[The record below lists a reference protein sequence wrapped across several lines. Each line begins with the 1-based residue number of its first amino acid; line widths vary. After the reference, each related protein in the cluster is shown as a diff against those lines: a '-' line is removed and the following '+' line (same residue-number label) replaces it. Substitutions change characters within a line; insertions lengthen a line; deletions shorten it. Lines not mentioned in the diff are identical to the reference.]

1 MFVRIKKGVIEWKE
15 VFMEKELYEKIA
27 QQSLTGEDLARA
39 EYYYA
44 SLASFYPQV
53 MQDSK
58 LMKLFEENE
67 FRIEDSSLE
76 KMLSSQNATIGS
88 EVMPNKEI
96 RCRVVDGQTK
106 FSYVVVDAR
115 SKDMGGFP
123 HQNSYEHYYTIEVC
137 RVESGYAIAAELL
150 RNKTVK
156 LVRYNPGEYWASIPG
171 FVHNTS
177 LQDGSHTTTLKTS
190 SPLQD
195 WYGTGNV
202 INSQLSYYVDSRTK
216 TLDLD
221 QMNYVIKHYDGIVD
235 NQVVE
240 EFNLDQKW
248 NDIREGQIV
257 SPYEVLIT
265 PENREQFRALLL
277 QTKNNDLAAFY
288 ANLTRQDID
297 LATGMAYIFRN
308 NVQQALEEAIS
319 KNDVCDVEKAK
330 EFVKI
335 KNL

>member
-1 MFVRIKKGVIEWKE
+1 MIHKIKENYSDFSIVSEETYNKENLTDNCFIIDPLDGTINFAHGIPLWGIQVACIKNKKTCAAVIYLPRLN
-15 VFMEKELYEKIA
+15 ELYYADENGAFLNDKPISVNSWDIHRGIYTVEGPGKING
-27 QQSLTGEDLARA
+27 Q
-39 EYYYA
+39 
-44 SLASFYPQV
+44 F
-53 MQDSK
+53 
-58 LMKLFEENE
+58 
-67 FRIEDSSLE
+67 
-76 KMLSSQNATIGS
+76 KM
-88 EVMPNKEI
+88 KEI
-96 RCRVVDGQTK
+96 SMHCRD
-106 FSYVVVDAR
+106 F
-115 SKDMGGFP
+115 F
-123 HQNSYEHYYTIEVC
+123 C
-137 RVESGYAIAAELL
+137 AAELL
-150 RNKTVK
+150 KNKTVK

-221 QMNYVIKHYDGIVD
+221 QMNYIIKRYDGIVD

-248 NDIREGQIV
+248 NDISKGQTV

-297 LATGMAYIFRN
+297 LATRMAYIFRN
-308 NVQQALEEAIS
+308 NVQKALEEALS
-319 KNDVCDVEKAK
+319 KNDACDVEKAK
-330 EFVKI
+330 KFVKM